1 MKEESEKI
9 DMLSEDILKKHFGDH
24 TGFSRVANSLVRLY
38 TLLPGFNSDVV
49 GLYAYMRSWRN
60 SSNEDLLYTVWHS
73 RDYLQLQSGLGRK
86 AFNTRLSVLVTYG
99 LVEIK
104 KSPQVA
110 NKDYFIV
117 HDPLERDEFLE
128 TYRQYVDEFLDKA
141 AEIETRNKTYR
152 ERRYEEQKQQLYEDI
167 RMSHEARKVPS
178 VQKEQSDGD
187 GVSIMDYL

>member
-1 MKEESEKI
+1 MEEETGENTI
-9 DMLSEDILKKHFGDH
+9 LSEEILMKHFGMH
-24 TGFSRVANSLVRLY
+24 IGFSRVANSLVRLY

-60 SSNEDLLYTVWHS
+60 SNSEDLLYTVWHC
-73 RDYLQLQSGLGRK
+73 REYLQLQSGLGRK

-117 HDPLERDEFLE
+117 HDPLERDEFLI
-128 TYRQYVDEFLDKA
+128 TYRQYVDEFLNKA
-141 AEIETRNKTYR
+141 AEIEARNKTDR
-152 ERRYEEQKQQLYEDI
+152 ERRYEKQRQRLYDDI
-167 RMSHEARKVPS
+167 RMSHEARKLSS
-178 VQKEQSDGD
+178 VQKEHSDSN
-187 GVSIMDYL
+187 GVSIMEYL